1 MYECGPNDRQE
12 LENIQNLILERIQ
25 YLREKEADLT
35 TDGVLLDYYSI
46 NDDNEKIYEKPI
58 VITADANI
66 SCRIKKE
73 KKWSKQ
79 VSANY
84 YKTDN
89 TKSIKIESLYANQY
103 AAAGD
108 KTLIDHLRGG
118 GNYRTGNWQ
127 GYREDL
133 IATINLGKEKEISTI
148 SLGCMQDI
156 KSWIFFPKKVEY
168 FSSIN
173 GKDFTFLGTINTT
186 FSESLEGSFVNDY
199 TLKLTNTKA
208 QYIKVKAKNYGIC
221 PDWHLGAG
229 GKTWLFVDELII
241 K

>member
-1 MYECGPNDRQE
+1 MEIFITA
-12 LENIQNLILERIQ
+12 LMMI
-25 YLREKEADLT
+25 
-35 TDGVLLDYYSI
+35 
-46 NDDNEKIYEKPI
+46 NEKNYEKPI
-58 VITADANI
+58 IITADANI
-66 SCRIKKE
+66 SCRIKKGE
-73 KKWSKQ
+73 KWSKQ

-173 GKDFTFLGTINTT
+173 GEDFTFLGTINTA
-186 FSESLEGSFVNDY
+186 FSDSLEGSFVNDY
-199 TLKLTNTKA
+199 TLKLTK
-208 QYIKVKAKNYGIC
+208 Y
-221 PDWHLGAG
+221 
-229 GKTWLFVDELII
+229 
-241 K
+241 